1 MWCLFFKNGIVY
13 PIRLV
18 NLAYVIFYVKS
29 IDVESRNTPR
39 TRSGPDHH
47 ISHFGWNG
55 LSVRPVTELRV

>member
-1 MWCLFFKNGIVY
+1 MWWLFFKNGIVY

-29 IDVESRNTPR
+29 IDVEARNTLR
-39 TRSGPDHH
+39 TRSDPDHH
-47 ISHFGWNG
+47 IPHSGWNG